1 MKNLW
6 RAVCALIGGAMSIGG
21 LWSVGII
28 LPPDPES
35 IPGVAPAAIDEA
47 LRADAAVPLV
57 VGKTDVLF
65 IIACTLRRDRLEPYG
80 HDRPTSPFLDRLSA
94 SGVRLDNHY
103 AQAPWTRPSVGSIVT
118 GRWPRVLQLDNPGK
132 KGALSLVLGEEH
144 TTLAEVFAG
153 QGYRTFSATGN
164 PNIKEVFGFQQGVE
178 QFVEPAGEWRADG
191 IESDDGDLIDATL
204 DFARTLQPDE
214 RLFARVVLTG
224 VHLPRQITWRDRG
237 LFTGSQKK
245 LVDPYDTAL
254 RRLDAQIARLVTGL
268 SERNLLV
275 VVVADHG
282 EGLKLPTHHG
292 AGHGNYLYA
301 STIHTPFLLHHPSL
315 PAGHVVSGLSMNI
328 DVHPTLLSLLQ
339 IHPEHSTDGAD
350 LSTAILGSTETGHPR
365 VFSETFF
372 MKSKKSAVV
381 DATHFLIRD
390 NRKNTDTLYARS
402 DLGAHTPLSRPATRA
417 RLGAVLTAWEAERAA
432 SVTRAAQ
439 EIELSEE
446 TRQQLE
452 VMGYME

>member
-6 RAVCALIGGAMSIGG
+6 RAAFALVCGAIVGG
-21 LWSVGII
+21 LWSVGFI

-35 IPGVAPAAIDEA
+35 VAGVDPEA
-47 LRADAAVPLV
+47 LSVALRSDASVPLV
-57 VGKTDVLF
+57 AGQTDVLV
-65 IIACTLRRDRLEPYG
+65 IIACTLRRDRMEPYG
-80 HDRPTSPFLDRLSA
+80 HDRPTSPFLERLSA
-94 SGVRLDNHY
+94 SGVRFDNHY

-118 GRWPRVLQLDNPGK
+118 GRWPRSLQLDNPGK

-144 TTLAEVFAG
+144 ATLAEVFAA

-164 PNIKEVFGFQQGVE
+164 PNLKEVFGFQQGIE
-178 QFVEPAGEWRADG
+178 QFVEPAGEWSADG
-191 IESDDGDLIDATL
+191 VDSDDEDLVDATL
-204 DFARTLQPDE
+204 DFARALRPDE
-214 RLFARVVLTG
+214 RMFARVVLTG

-292 AGHGNYLYA
+292 AGHGNHLYA
-301 STIHTPFLLHHPSL
+301 STIHIPFLLHHPSL

-339 IHPEHSTDGAD
+339 IRSEHPTDGSD
-350 LSTAILGSTETGHPR
+350 LSAAVLGAAETGHPR

-372 MKSKKSAVV
+372 MKSKKSAVL
-381 DATHFLIRD
+381 DEEHLLIRD
-390 NRKNTDTLYARS
+390 NRKGTDTLYARS
-402 DLGAHTPLSRPATRA
+402 DPGAHTPLSDVEIRS
-417 RLGAVLTAWEAERAA
+417 RLGAVLTDWEADRAA
-432 SVTRAAQ
+432 SITRAAQ
-439 EIELSEE
+439 EIELSDE

-452 VMGYME
+452 AMGYVE

>member
-6 RAVCALIGGAMSIGG
+6 RAVFALVSVTIVGS
-21 LWSVGII
+21 LWSVGVI

-35 IPGVAPAAIDEA
+35 IAGVAPEAVGAA
-47 LRADAAVPLV
+47 LRSDGAVPLAA
-57 VGKTDVLF
+57 GETDVLF

-94 SGVRLDNHY
+94 SGVRFDNHY
-103 AQAPWTRPSVGSIVT
+103 AQAPWTRPSVGSIIT
-118 GRWPRVLQLDNPGK
+118 GRWPRTLQLDNPGR
-132 KGALSLVLGEEH
+132 KGALSLVLGDEH
-144 TTLAEVFAG
+144 ATLAEVFAA

-191 IESDDGDLIDATL
+191 IESDDEELVDATL
-204 DFARTLQPDE
+204 DFARTLRPDE

-301 STIHTPFLLHHPSL
+301 SAIHIPFLLHHPSL

-339 IHPEHSTDGAD
+339 IRSEQPTDGAD
-350 LSTAILGSTETGHPR
+350 LSVAVRGAVETGHPR

-372 MKSKKSAVV
+372 MKSKKSAVL
-381 DATHFLIRD
+381 DEAHLLIRD
-390 NRKNTDTLYARS
+390 NREETDTLYARS
-402 DLGAHTPLSRPATRA
+402 DAGAHTPLPSAEVRSQ
-417 RLGAVLTAWEAERAA
+417 LGAVLTAWETERAA

-439 EIELSEE
+439 EIELSDE

-452 VMGYME
+452 AMGYME